1 MPLRVVGKDNLGR
14 IAGICRWNRART
26 QIRPN
31 ALALVVR
38 KVCIEVRQALRIIWV
53 VHDVPEGIIIF
64 GIFRLTFAELD
75 DGEGIVGIGTDVG
88 LVDKHKLGRLTNILV
103 ILGTC
108 MDKNE

>member
-14 IAGICRWNRART
+14 IAGICRWNRARA

-38 KVCIEVRQALRIIWV
+38 KICIEVRQALRIIWV
-53 VHDVPEGIIIF
+53 VHDVPKRIIVF

-88 LVDKHKLGRLTNILV
+88 MVDQLEDGRPTNILV
-103 ILGTC
+103 VLDMC
-108 MDKNE
+108 